1 MPPVT
6 LVMTNFNISKE
17 GRIIVRDVNLTFQDK
32 DELDEE
38 YERFADPSVW
48 DRTDMLTEDDT
59 RYFIAWLRSTQGVEE
74 VISILKRLCSDLKC
88 FFRAASVI
96 QTMGVGKMGK
106 VEAWLEA
113 KICIGTS
120 GRGKTGCFTIRLDP
134 GSMQGDL
141 VSASIISPE
150 GHEVGACVFEI

>member
-6 LVMTNFNISKE
+6 SAITNFNISKK
-17 GRIIVRDVNLTFQDK
+17 GRIIVRGVNLMSQVK
-32 DELDEE
+32 DELEEE
-38 YERFADPSVW
+38 YERFADHSVW
-48 DRTDMLTEDDT
+48 DRTEVLTEDDT

-74 VISILKRLCSDLKC
+74 VIPILKRLCSNLKC
-88 FFRAASVI
+88 FFRAASDI
-96 QTMGVGKMGK
+96 QTEGVGKMGK
-106 VEAWLEA
+106 LEAWLEA
-113 KICIGTS
+113 KICIGTG
-120 GRGKTGCFTIRLDP
+120 GRGRTGCFAIRLDP